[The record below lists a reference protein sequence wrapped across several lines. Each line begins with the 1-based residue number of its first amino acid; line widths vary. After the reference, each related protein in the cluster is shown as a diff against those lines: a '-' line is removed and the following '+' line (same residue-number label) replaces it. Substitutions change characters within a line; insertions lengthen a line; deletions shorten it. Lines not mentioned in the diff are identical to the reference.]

1 MGSGPERA
9 PRAEG
14 AGRPCGWQALSSW
27 LADRN
32 AAELGSD
39 LSRGGWARAHR
50 QLWHWKPEAER
61 PTGP

>member
-14 AGRPCGWQALSSW
+14 AGRPCGWQALW

-32 AAELGSD
+32 AAAELAESD
-39 LSRGGWARAHR
+39 
-50 QLWHWKPEAER
+50 PI
-61 PTGP
+61 